1 MHHRSLGGLYKIM
14 YIKCLTQC
22 AVQCM
27 EAVVIME
34 ETSWIGFMISK
45 RLAHFFLVSKW
56 FTTYIFFLSNV
67 VLWIVIE
74 NCVTETLKIIYKL
87 SKSAMVFIFE
97 GCLLLPTTFWLTW
110 IAPGDSFKWA
120 VAICDEIIPNGLIQ
134 NRGDKSRAYGWQ
146 DGSARLE
153 MQIPRHQSREKR
165 RSWGRGVDKLGERVG
180 EGKGEIPAED
190 E

>member
-1 MHHRSLGGLYKIM
+1 
-14 YIKCLTQC
+14 
-22 AVQCM
+22 M

-45 RLAHFFLVSKW
+45 RLAHFFPVSKW
-56 FTTYIFFLSNV
+56 FTTYILFLSNV

-74 NCVTETLKIIYKL
+74 NCVTAMLKIIYKL
-87 SKSAMVFIFE
+87 SKSAMVFILPLE
-97 GCLLLPTTFWLTW
+97 GCLLLLTTFWLTW
-110 IAPGDSFKWA
+110 IAPGDRLKWA
-120 VAICDEIIPNGLIQ
+120 GAICDESIPNGLIQ

-146 DGSARLE
+146 DGSAYLE
-153 MQIPRHQSREKR
+153 VQIPRHQSREKR
-165 RSWGRGVDKLGERVG
+165 RGWGRDADKLGEGVG